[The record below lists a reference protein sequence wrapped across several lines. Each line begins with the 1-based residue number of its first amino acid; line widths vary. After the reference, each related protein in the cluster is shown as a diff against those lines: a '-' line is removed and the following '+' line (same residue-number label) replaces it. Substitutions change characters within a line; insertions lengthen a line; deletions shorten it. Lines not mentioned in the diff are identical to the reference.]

1 LSATIGHV
9 VSLMPTPNKCEQR
22 FLGAF
27 MGVTLK
33 RGVVYQFDIA
43 DATWTAT
50 WTGEQD
56 LEGTPIFAQLEDRC
70 ARVPRGAT
78 RGATWFGRLSEVAAV
93 AGFAIGDGMVS
104 SGNPYEI

>member
-1 LSATIGHV
+1 
-9 VSLMPTPNKCEQR
+9 MPTPTKCEQR

-27 MGVTLK
+27 MGVALK

-43 DATWTAT
+43 GATWTAT

-70 ARVPRGAT
+70 ARVPRD
-78 RGATWFGRLSEVAAV
+78 ATWFGRLSEVAAV